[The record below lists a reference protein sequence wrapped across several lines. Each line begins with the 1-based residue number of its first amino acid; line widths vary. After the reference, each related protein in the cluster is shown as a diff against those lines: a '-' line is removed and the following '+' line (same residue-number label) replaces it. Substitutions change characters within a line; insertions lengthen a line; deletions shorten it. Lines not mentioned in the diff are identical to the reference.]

1 MDQGN
6 ERRPFLTQTMKQI
19 ISYSLYGSNPKYLVG
34 AIKNAII
41 AQKIMKDF
49 TIFFYV
55 GSSVPDWCV
64 QTLSLFENVE
74 IVRVSGAEDSS
85 AMFWRFHAFAEG
97 ADYVLVKDAD
107 ARLSLRDLY
116 AHQEFVESG
125 LNFHIVKDHPVGH
138 NIEILGASFSVKG
151 DSLSDIHE
159 LMSSYPITSNYGCD
173 QDFLRDMVYQR
184 AKKSMLVH
192 DSYFKTISDYP
203 SITKEIDLK
212 RLWTLDMI
220 GAALNEDDSFVYGW
234 DAEKSIKDTGK
245 NQYIYNIGD

>member
-1 MDQGN
+1 
-6 ERRPFLTQTMKQI
+6 MKQI
-19 ISYSLYGSNPKYLVG
+19 ISYSLYGSNPKYLIG

-41 AQKIMKDF
+41 AQRIMKDF
-49 TIFFYV
+49 ILFFYV
-55 GSSVPDWCV
+55 GASVPDWCV

-74 IVRVSGAEDSS
+74 ILRMSGAEDSS

-138 NIEILGASFSVKG
+138 NIEMLAGCFSVKG
-151 DSLSDIHE
+151 ENVADIHS
-159 LMSSYPITSNYGCD
+159 LISSYPVNGNFGCD
-173 QDFLRDMVYQR
+173 QDFLRDMIYPR
-184 AKKSMLVH
+184 AKQSMLVH
-192 DSYFKTISDYP
+192 DSYFGTKSEYP
-203 SITKEIDLK
+203 SITKDIDFA
-212 RLWTLDMI
+212 RVWTLDMI

-234 DAEKSIKDTGK
+234 DVEKSIEEAGK